1 MVKSFIISVADLE
14 GVIRVATPLV
24 DYYLLLPFW
33 GIQPPPS
40 LFLFL
45 RPGGGGRKPLLKIWW
60 IIDYITDITTTVRTK
75 ITGQE
80 LCTINS
86 HKDTVWT
93 GSAVNRHRTGVMYAW
108 NKYSGGNIPTLLGNS
123 MFFNNCQCYKIKVV
137 QLHVSIILNLSLESI

>member
-33 GIQPPPS
+33 GI
-40 LFLFL
+40 LYFCFWGA
-45 RPGGGGRKPLLKIWW
+45 GGGGRKPLLKIWW
-60 IIDYITDITTTVRTK
+60 IIDYITDITTTLRTK

-86 HKDTVWT
+86 HKDTVWA